1 MPSPHRPGDGSLP
14 VLPPGFAVGVDA
26 DGLGLT
32 RAPGARD
39 CATAAADVG
48 RLAGLG
54 VTSARVALSWPRL
67 QPSGAGPL
75 EETEAR
81 HVDLLLDALAAAGI
95 RPSVTLHDGVLP
107 EPLQADGGWLNRAT
121 ADRLADLAALAGER
135 WGDRVEHWVPVDQP
149 ARLLVEGHMT
159 GRAAP
164 GLSLAFDALP
174 VAHHLL
180 LAHGRAVLALRAT
193 ARGRSPVAPP
203 GRGAADPL
211 ADPAT
216 AADPLADPLVD
227 PLADPLADP
236 LVDGAV
242 TGPSIGCAN
251 HHAPMWP
258 ASEDVA
264 DVAATKLHDA
274 LWNALFLEPMLLGRY
289 PVDLQ
294 PLLEG
299 VVRDGDL
306 ATIRQPLDFYGV
318 TYDSPLKIGIAGEE
332 SEVPFERCELLGYP
346 ETHAGTPVVPDALRE
361 WLIMFRARYRAALPP
376 LQVTLAPAPYVEPAT
391 LADAGTPGAT
401 TLAPDGPDGSDGP
414 DPRTSRLEGH
424 LRAVATAVQRGVDVR
439 ALHVGPLLDQAAA
452 SAIDAGPAGALAPV
466 GLLAVDPVD
475 GTRTPRPAYHWLAAV
490 VGAQTRSL
498 G

>member
-39 CATAAADVG
+39 CATAAADVR

-75 EETEAR
+75 EEAEAR

-193 ARGRSPVAPP
+193 ARGRSPVGPTGGGAPTGP
-203 GRGAADPL
+203 GPT
-211 ADPAT
+211 DPALT
-216 AADPLADPLVD
+216 DTLAGQPADPLVD
-227 PLADPLADP
+227 PAA
-236 LVDGAV
+236 A
-242 TGPSIGCAN
+242 GPSIGCAN

-294 PLLEG
+294 PLLED

-346 ETHAGTPVVPDALRE
+346 ETDAGTPVVPDALRE

-391 LADAGTPGAT
+391 LADAGTPVAT
-401 TLAPDGPDGSDGP
+401 TLAPDGPDGPDLP
-414 DPRTSRLEGH
+414 VDPRISRLEGH

-452 SAIDAGPAGALAPV
+452 SATDAGPAGALAPV

-475 GTRTPRPAYHWLAAV
+475 GARTPRPAYHWLAAV